1 MSAESGTRRAVA
13 AAVRHPADPDRLLLV
28 RRPPDDPEL
37 PGVWGLPAASLAPGE
52 SAEQAVVRIGREKLG
67 VELRPLGALERGEA
81 LRPGQRLE
89 MELWAAALV
98 GGEPRVPQPRPG
110 VTQPRPGV
118 TQYVDLRWGEPAELA
133 AGAEAGSLCCRLALA
148 ASGIGRA

>member
-1 MSAESGTRRAVA
+1 MTEPRRTRRAVA

-37 PGVWGLPAASLAPGE
+37 PGVWGLPAASLAAGE
-52 SAEQAVVRIGREKLG
+52 SAEEAVVRIGGEKLG

-110 VTQPRPGV
+110 VTQ
-118 TQYVDLRWGEPAELA
+118 YVDLRWGEPAELS

-148 ASGIGRA
+148 AGGVRRA